1 MTAYSRLALDDYFSQ
16 LATLVGERSTCRR
29 RKVGCVLVDSRGHI
43 AATGYNGVP
52 KQFPHC
58 LDHPCIGAAAPSG
71 SQLSDCMAVHAEMNA
86 FLQLTSTSE
95 LTAYL
100 TVTPCFECAKVIC
113 NSNVTRIVAS
123 GSYKHSPVTDR
134 LFEKANIELLVRN
147 RNNVSQ

>member
-1 MTAYSRLALDDYFSQ
+1 MPTSPSRLEKDEYFLE
-16 LATLVGERSTCRR
+16 LAGLVAERSTCVR
-29 RKVGCVLVDSRGHI
+29 RKVGCVLVDSQGHI

-95 LTAYL
+95 LTAYI

-123 GSYKHSPVTDR
+123 GAYKHVNVTDAMFN
-134 LFEKANIELLVRN
+134 LAGIKVDVYADN
-147 RNNVSQ
+147 